1 MARNKRFVKY
11 AKHSNVDSQSLY
23 IDEDARLRLVDE
35 LKERG
40 SRRIL
45 VVCDN
50 SIRRLHPFDEL
61 IDVLNSEGFR
71 TFVYC
76 QPGNIL
82 MDRDIEGGLKI
93 YGEYNC
99 DTVIA
104 IGGTSEIDCGKLIAA
119 CVTNPVKS
127 LSQFVGIDKINNE
140 IPLLCTILTENCA
153 SSSTASAEFFDNTA
167 GKWMT
172 VISGCLVPH
181 VVIIDTDFSER
192 VALDNAVS
200 SALSSLCITIEAYTS
215 PVAGDFPE
223 YRASAVIASMILF
236 KNIEKFWNNTTDTF
250 LRKQIAVGGF
260 YAGLSTRKTGIGYAH
275 IIMHTILSRYNVVH
289 GTGLTRILLLV
300 LQEQMADP
308 KICEGL
314 AKLAKAAHF
323 CSMNLAN
330 DRAAESLINNL
341 KRLYTKVSG
350 EKEEPLVHAEDIDS
364 LVSEVERESKTYVLS
379 KQIDSKALYRIFEA
393 LS

>member
-1 MARNKRFVKY
+1 MAKSKRFVKY
-11 AKHSNVDSQSLY
+11 AKQSNVDSQSFY
-23 IDEDARLRLVDE
+23 IDEDARFRLVDE
-35 LKERG
+35 LKNRG

-45 VVCDN
+45 VVCSA
-50 SIRRLHPFDEL
+50 SIRRLNPFDEL
-61 IDVLNSEGFR
+61 IDILNSEGFR

-76 QPGNIL
+76 QPGSIL

-99 DTVIA
+99 DSLIA
-104 IGGTSEIDCGKLIAA
+104 IGGTSEIDCAKLIAA

-127 LSQFVGIDKINNE
+127 LSQFVGIDKISNE

-167 GKWMT
+167 QKWRT
-172 VISGCLVPH
+172 IVSGCLVPH
-181 VVIIDTDFSER
+181 IVIIDTDFSER

-200 SALSSLCITIEAYTS
+200 SALTSLCVTIEAYTS
-215 PVAGDFPE
+215 PVAKEFPE

-236 KNIEKFWNNTTDTF
+236 KNIEKFCNNTTDTF

-260 YAGLSTRKTGIGYAH
+260 YAGLATRKTGIGFAH

-300 LQEQMADP
+300 LQEQMSDP
-308 KICEGL
+308 KTCEGL
-314 AKLAKAAHF
+314 ANLAKAAHF
-323 CSMNLAN
+323 CSMALDN

-341 KRLYTKVSG
+341 SRLYTKVSG
-350 EKEEPLVHAEDIDS
+350 DSNESLVHAEDIDA
-364 LVSEVERESKTYVLS
+364 LVAEVEREAKTYVLT
-379 KQIDSKALYRIFEA
+379 KEIDTKALHRIFEA
-393 LS
+393 LT